1 MAGGMRILLVDDT
14 LNVGGKERLVLTSL
28 KCLPRDR
35 MTVHLCLIAGPG
47 ALGDEAIA
55 LADGTLVC
63 GRKSP
68 YSPGAVRL
76 LRRYV
81 IDKGIDLLHCNGT
94 VDLLHAYAATRG
106 LSAKLVCSV
115 HGYASGIH
123 RLLGKFLL
131 ARCDAVM
138 PVSSSLLSDLRNEGY
153 RSRLFRVVPNCY
165 DPAFENPE
173 PRLGPAVP
181 GRLSLVCVS
190 RFDWSKDQLTIVRA
204 MKAAVDQGRDVTL
217 DFAGSGPERYI
228 GPVTRAASDLGLASR
243 VRFLGTRR
251 DVADLLPRYDAF
263 ILSSFAESFGIAAV
277 EAMACGL
284 PVLLSDIPSF
294 REITRDG
301 EDGLLFA
308 TGSPES
314 AAAAIST
321 LCDDLGARAELAA
334 RALARSREYSPR
346 AFAARLSDLYSSLLG
361 EGGP

>member
-35 MTVHLCLIAGPG
+35 MTVHLCLVAGPG

-55 LADGTLVC
+55 LADGTIVC
-63 GRKSP
+63 RRKSP

-131 ARCDAVM
+131 GRCDAVM
-138 PVSSSLLSDLRNEGY
+138 PVSSSLLSDLRKEGY

-165 DPAFENPE
+165 DPIFD
-173 PRLGPAVP
+173 GPVGRRP
-181 GRLSLVCVS
+181 GIRGRISLVSVS
-190 RFDWSKDQLTIVRA
+190 RFDWFKDQLTLVRA
-204 MKAAVDQGRDVTL
+204 IRILADEGKDVTL
-217 DFAGSGPERYI
+217 DLVGHGDPRYLDPVRSAVVSSGLSQRI
-228 GPVTRAASDLGLASR
+228 S
-243 VRFLGTRR
+243 FLGTRS
-251 DVADLLPRYDAF
+251 DIPELLSGYDAF
-263 ILSSFAESFGIAAV
+263 VLSSTADTFGISAV
-277 EAMACGL
+277 EAMARGL
-284 PVLLSDIPSF
+284 PVILSDIGPF
-294 REITRDG
+294 REVTRDG

-314 AAAAIST
+314 AAAAIAT
-321 LCDDLGARAELAA
+321 LCDDLDARAELAA
-334 RALARSREYSPR
+334 RALARSREYSPQ

-361 EGGP
+361 GGGP